1 MRFGPT
7 IGIIVLPEAILY
19 TGASARVVPFQD
31 LTAAN
36 QETGAALQAAID
48 AENDGTFRVFAVK
61 PGRTYYYGF
70 YEAGS
75 ASRPGLMRI
84 WGILVGD
91 EHV

>member
-70 YEAGS
+70 LRRGPLPVRA
-75 ASRPGLMRI
+75 
-84 WGILVGD
+84 
-91 EHV
+91 